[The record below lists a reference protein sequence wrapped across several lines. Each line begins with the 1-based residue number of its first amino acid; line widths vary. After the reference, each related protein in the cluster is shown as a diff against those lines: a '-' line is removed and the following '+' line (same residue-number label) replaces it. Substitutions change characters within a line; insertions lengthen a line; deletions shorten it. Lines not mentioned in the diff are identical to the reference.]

1 MVEYHEITVNGDT
14 MKKRRT
20 LKIIILLLVILAAL
34 LYDSN
39 TRLTVSEYE
48 IASEKLPESFDGFTV
63 VQLSDIH
70 GGLNGGGN
78 ARMVQ
83 LTAEARP
90 DIIAITGDLADAY
103 TDMAE
108 VEAILAELV
117 EIAPVYYVSGNHEW
131 AAGRVDKLQ
140 KLTGGGQ
147 GERRMDE
154 LKEVLA
160 GCGVQYLSN
169 SYELLEQ
176 GEESIVLAGVEDPN
190 GPFDMI
196 KPDELVDI
204 IKNGQGDGFRL
215 LLGHRNYW
223 AEKYPELEV
232 DIIMCGHAHG
242 GIVRLPFVG
251 GVLGTGFELFPE
263 HVDGAVESGRYTMI
277 VSRGLGNSIPVPRFL
292 NNPEVVVLEL
302 KSE

>member
-1 MVEYHEITVNGDT
+1 
-14 MKKRRT
+14 MKKRRF
-20 LKIIILLLVILAAL
+20 LKIFILLLAVLAAL

-39 TRLTVSEYE
+39 SRIVVTEYTL
-48 IASEKLPESFDGFTV
+48 SSPRLPESFDGFTV

-70 GGLNGGGN
+70 GGLNGRGN

-83 LTAEARP
+83 LSAGAEP
-90 DIIAITGDLADAY
+90 DMIAITGDLADAY

-108 VEAILAELV
+108 VEAILTELV
-117 EIAPVYYVSGNHEW
+117 KIAPVYYVSGNHEW

-140 KLTGGGQ
+140 NLVGSGES

-160 GCGVQYLSN
+160 RCGVRYLSN
-169 SYELLEQ
+169 SYELIPS

-204 IKNGQGDGFRL
+204 INIENEDAFTL

-223 AEKYPELEV
+223 VEKYPDLEV

-242 GIVRLPFVG
+242 GIVRLPILG

-292 NNPEVVVLEL
+292 NNPEIVVLKLE
-302 KSE
+302 SE